1 MIAAP
6 SISPLHEAALTYA
19 TEWHLPVFPLWWVD
33 PDTCQCGCG
42 SADCTSPGKHPLT
55 SLVPAGLTQATR
67 DPEQIA
73 TWWGRFPQ
81 ANVAIRTG
89 EGLCV
94 VDIDPRHG
102 GTRDALPPIDTLT
115 VETGSG
121 GEHLYLRLPQGVE
134 VRNSAS
140 KLAQGVDVR
149 GDGGYVVAPPSLHAS
164 GAYYQWGAGDSLAP
178 IPEELLARLAHQP
191 RPAETHAAAHGG
203 ARYITG
209 GRNEALTQ
217 QAGSM
222 RRRGMPESA
231 IRAALHEVNRVQ
243 CSPPL
248 PEREVEQIARG
259 IMRYEPEGGPQPAT
273 GAAGDPWRWNDTTTT
288 LTAHLEPPVWLCES
302 LQIGPGRPNGLVG
315 YGGTGKSYIA
325 MAFGLCVATG
335 TPFLDHPVAQGRV
348 RWLSWEMGRPATLGR
363 FRALANGMGL
373 TVPDGHLEVSTHP
386 SAYLT
391 TEGIE
396 AVLVEE
402 LQGWDLVVL
411 DSLRRMVPGVDE
423 NSSQVSQYLDILT
436 RVSEHTGCTFLVLH
450 HSGKSP
456 ADGSKRSPRESAR
469 GSSAIT
475 DALGAMWVVEG
486 EGAGAPRV
494 MTHAR
499 AHEAAEGECEP
510 ITLTLTYP
518 EVTGGYPCGK
528 RPLAVARVTQEEL
541 HEARR
546 KQRRAK
552 GNEDWNERLDFIVSL
567 IRAEPLIAF
576 SKLCGLAQMRV
587 EYVRNAVEE
596 LMAEG
601 RIVCRVRGRTK
612 RYCALEGG
620 SGEYVEMGDFAS
632 DGGGYE

>member
-1 MIAAP
+1 MTPATQP
-6 SISPLHEAALTYA
+6 LSPLHEAALTYA
-19 TEWHLPVFPLWWVD
+19 EEWGLAVMPLWWID
-33 PDTCQCGCG
+33 PATTQCGCG
-42 SADCTSPGKHPLT
+42 SPDCASPGKHPLT

-67 DPEQIA
+67 DPEQI
-73 TWWGRFPQ
+73 TLWWSRFPQ

-102 GTRDALPPIDTLT
+102 GTRDALPPLDTLS
-115 VETGSG
+115 VATGSG
-121 GEHLYLRLPQGVE
+121 GEHLYLRLPPGVE

-140 KLAQGVDVR
+140 RLAQGVDVR

-164 GAYYQWGAGDSLAP
+164 GAYYEWGDGDAIAP
-178 IPEELLARLAHQP
+178 MPEELLTRLAHQP
-191 RPAETHAAAHGG
+191 RPAETHAATHGG

-217 QAGSM
+217 QAGAM

-259 IMRYEPEGGPQPAT
+259 IMRYEPEGQAQPAPT
-273 GAAGDPWRWNDTTTT
+273 SDPWRWNTTSIT

-302 LQIGPGRPNGLVG
+302 LQLGPGRPTGLVG

-325 MAFGLCVATG
+325 MALALCIATG
-335 TPFLDHPVAQGRV
+335 SPFLDHPVAQGRV
-348 RWLSWEMGRPATLGR
+348 RWGSWEMGRPATLSR

-386 SAYLT
+386 SVYLT

-396 AVLVEE
+396 QALVAEV
-402 LQGWDLVVL
+402 QGWDLVVL

-450 HSGKSP
+450 HAGKSP

-528 RPLAVARVTQEEL
+528 RPLAVTKVTQEEL

-546 KQRRAK
+546 RQRRAK
-552 GNEDWNERLDFIVSL
+552 GNEDWNERLGEIAAL
-567 IRAEPLIAF
+567 IRAEPGIAF
-576 SKLCGLAQMRV
+576 GKLCGLAQMRA
-587 EYVRNAVEE
+587 EFVRNAVEE
-596 LMAEG
+596 LKQEG
-601 RIVCRVRGRTK
+601 RIVLKERGRVK
-612 RYCALEGG
+612 RYYCLEDGER
-620 SGEYVEMGDFAS
+620 EYVEMGDFAEE
-632 DGGGYE
+632 GGYG